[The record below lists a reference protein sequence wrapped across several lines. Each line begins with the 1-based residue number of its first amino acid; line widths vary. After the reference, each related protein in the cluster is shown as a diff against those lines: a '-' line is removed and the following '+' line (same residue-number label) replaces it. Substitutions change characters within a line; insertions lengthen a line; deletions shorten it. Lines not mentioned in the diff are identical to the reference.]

1 MASVFGK
8 DPTFLEVNYTPH
20 LGQTEIGNALE
31 ENFYSDS
38 PAHIVEVIA
47 SRGWGKTLWLV
58 CEILIPYMEAH
69 PGAKIMWVAPT
80 YQTAMSPIEDVFRGT
95 DEATGN
101 RWIPDY
107 DSTGARLW
115 EFKTTVAG
123 PVLTWWN
130 GATVTFK
137 SADAPESIVS
147 RGYNFIIIDE
157 AALIEER
164 VFTQQILGTA
174 RKAGIKIFMITS
186 PRGKKHWTYKYFL
199 KGQDPKET
207 NYLSFQQ
214 PYTKNPHFSPVLASL
229 IKDLPDWL
237 YRQEYLAEFIDDGD
251 SVFRGLEHVMD
262 GPEVSFPSQQQEWF
276 NAVSDVVLHKG
287 TEHELTRTAED
298 RRFVV
303 ALDLA
308 KSVDYT
314 VLYVMDM
321 ENGSCV
327 YYKRMNKVDYKQVVK
342 EAGEICRKYN
352 NADLIFDATGVGAGI
367 ADFLETE
374 DVTAHPYIF
383 TNESKQ
389 DLIHRLALSIE
400 YQEIKIPNIITIKN
414 ELSVF
419 TYTLTRTGKI
429 SYNAPAGYNDDIVIA
444 IALANWYRK
453 EHVGS
458 DEALVVEGIIEANG
472 WFNKRKSFL
481 EEMED
486 DND

>member
-8 DPTFLEVNYTPH
+8 ELSKLEVNYVPH
-20 LGQTEIGNALE
+20 AGQTEIGDLLE
-31 ENFYSDS
+31 SNFYSQV

-80 YQTAMSPIEDVFRGT
+80 YQIAMSPVEDVFRGT

-101 RWIPDY
+101 RWVPEY
-107 DSTGARLW
+107 DDTGARVW
-115 EFKTTVAG
+115 EFKNGQAG
-123 PVLTWWN
+123 MQLTWHN
-130 GATVTFK
+130 GCTVTFK

-207 NYLSFQQ
+207 SYLSFQQ

-237 YRQEYLAEFIDDGD
+237 YRQEYLAEFIEDGD
-251 SVFRGLEHVMD
+251 SVFRGLEHVMV
-262 GPEVSFPSQQQEWF
+262 GPEISFPSQQQEWF
-276 NAVSDVVLHKG
+276 TAIADVTLHKG
-287 TEHELTRTAED
+287 TREESTRKASD

-314 VLYVMDM
+314 VLYVMDLDD
-321 ENGSCV
+321 GSCV
-327 YYKRMNKVDYKQVVK
+327 YYKRMNKTDYKQVVK
-342 EAGEICRKYN
+342 EAGDVCRRFN

-367 ADFLETE
+367 ADFLENE
-374 DVTAHPYIF
+374 DVSAHPYVF
-383 TNESKQ
+383 TNESKA

-400 YQEIKIPNIITIKN
+400 YQEIAIPNIVSVKN
-414 ELSVF
+414 ELAVF
-419 TYTLTRTGKI
+419 TYALTRTGKI
-429 SYNAPAGYNDDIVIA
+429 SYNAPAGYHDDIVIA

-453 EHVGS
+453 ENGAGDTAV
-458 DEALVVEGIIEANG
+458 ALEDIIAAN
-472 WFNKRKSFL
+472 NPRPSKRSIWD
-481 EEMED
+481 EMEE